1 MGVSERESGRRD
13 AVLCACATPKHSAHL
28 RELCEIVRDLHL
40 LYTPSIRRQPLV
52 QRDRIPL
59 DILPVR
65 DARRDLPV
73 LLVLAVIFR
82 GGLCMTGAGG
92 DGGPRGMRLCLNLG
106 GSIGS
111 TGASTMRMTRFVAPD
126 AWLEPCDEGVYRMY
140 VGSFLSATAL
150 SSEPCADAAFEATI
164 CSSAKRVR
172 SEFSAAACSSGL
184 ASSSSLKRFSLIAS
198 VDECTIL
205 PSRWP
210 TAGDRVV
217 AHLAGGVGRERE
229 VCCDC
234 LPLRPM
240 SSGYCAT

>member
-1 MGVSERESGRRD
+1 
-13 AVLCACATPKHSAHL
+13 
-28 RELCEIVRDLHL
+28 
-40 LYTPSIRRQPLV
+40 
-52 QRDRIPL
+52 
-59 DILPVR
+59 
-65 DARRDLPV
+65 
-73 LLVLAVIFR
+73 
-82 GGLCMTGAGG
+82 MTGAGG
-92 DGGPRGMRLCLNLG
+92 DGGPLGMRLCLNLG

-210 TAGDRVV
+210 TDAIASCRTLPLASVV
-217 AHLAGGVGRERE
+217 SAK
-229 VCCDC
+229 VCCAC
-234 LPLRPM
+234 CFPLRPM